1 MEWADVLKR
10 KDWMRDD
17 ERKPF
22 GITDQTGGFTID
34 MFDKNDWRKSLG
46 SLLSL
51 TVTDSEKG
59 ELSRGMDKVVEEA
72 MNAGVD
78 YYFAILETLLN
89 ETDFADR
96 IEEAY
101 SESESEPKLGHGEH
115 EVSEPKSGQKGSGM
129 MPKEV
134 ERITNSISEGIET
147 SIETIM
153 RAIHERLDSDIAEG
167 EEEEELDLEQIDF
180 SKGIPKEFKEQIWNE
195 AFPDA
200 FKEKIIGETLDK
212 VLDNVGLMDSPE
224 YRNSVI
230 QVMKDNPITKEFF
243 THLYVILGIKITEG
257 MSYMNPD
264 KLQRNLGDV
273 LTPQE
278 KAWMEKHS
286 KELSIDT
293 PMGRIDAGKAYP
305 ELDESTGIPKVEQ
318 RDPETGEKYYIPE
331 HGDEED
337 AEWRQWADA
346 NRSENSPNNDWF
358 DVLKG

>member
-243 THLYVILGIKITEG
+243 
-257 MSYMNPD
+257 
-264 KLQRNLGDV
+264 
-273 LTPQE
+273 
-278 KAWMEKHS
+278 
-286 KELSIDT
+286 
-293 PMGRIDAGKAYP
+293 
-305 ELDESTGIPKVEQ
+305 
-318 RDPETGEKYYIPE
+318 
-331 HGDEED
+331 
-337 AEWRQWADA
+337 
-346 NRSENSPNNDWF
+346 
-358 DVLKG
+358 